1 MFSQKQK
8 RLIQIPKKF
17 CDFYFVD
24 YIYEQLV
31 IIEKHAGTF
40 AYQWNNLLSK

>member
-8 RLIQIPKKF
+8 RLVQIQKKL
-17 CDFYFVD
+17 CDFYSVD

-31 IIEKHAGTF
+31 TIEKHAETF
-40 AYQWNNLLSK
+40 VYQ